1 MLIHTRTIRDVCLNP
16 RSASWVIVAALSL
29 SACTSIENQVTDLIS
44 SSESRLPREAIA
56 HQELSNEELM
66 VFGQPGLKEFEIA
79 RRFEAGSFGFPI
91 KPECAL
97 SFYRRSGATRTV
109 LREDRAAGGANQP
122 ITYLGF
128 PPARTAARRLEAE
141 GMTVPSDETSC
152 LSSVR
157 RAVP

>member
-1 MLIHTRTIRDVCLNP
+1 M
-16 RSASWVIVAALSL
+16 
-29 SACTSIENQVTDLIS
+29 
-44 SSESRLPREAIA
+44 
-56 HQELSNEELM
+56 
-66 VFGQPGLKEFEIA
+66 FGQPGLKEFEIA

-97 SFYRRSGATRTV
+97 SFYRRSGSTRTV

-141 GMTVPSDETSC
+141 GMTVRSDEASC